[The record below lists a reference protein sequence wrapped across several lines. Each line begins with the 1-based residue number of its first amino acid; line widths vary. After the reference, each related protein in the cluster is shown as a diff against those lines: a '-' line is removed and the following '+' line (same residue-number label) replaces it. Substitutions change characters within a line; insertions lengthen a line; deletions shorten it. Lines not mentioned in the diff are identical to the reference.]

1 MTDEERRAWVIAVY
15 RATRPELVRML
26 RTRLSEA
33 EDVEDVL
40 QETFVALW
48 RSLEK
53 GRDLHDGNVRDFLRT
68 VAAGLASGWHRGAR
82 RWNDRI
88 QAGAVSELVTSADP
102 AVAMQADDFRARVD
116 RVFDDALASGRLT
129 DRQRLIVLARY
140 RSELSFKE
148 IAQELQISRDT
159 VWRDHGKAIE
169 YIRTAFRLAGI
180 DEA

>member
-1 MTDEERRAWVIAVY
+1 MTDRGAWVIAVY

-53 GRDLHDGNVRDFLRT
+53 GRDLNESNVRDFLRT
-68 VAAGLASGWHRGAR
+68 VASGLASGWRRGAR

-88 QAGAVSELVTSADP
+88 QAGAVPELVSSADP
-102 AVAMQADDFRARVD
+102 AVAVEADEFRARVD
-116 RVFDDALASGRLT
+116 RAFDDALASARLT
-129 DRQRLIVLARY
+129 ERQRAIVFARY
-140 RSELSFKE
+140 RSGLSFLE
-148 IAQELQISRDT
+148 IARELRISRDT

-169 YIRTAFRLAGI
+169 HIRTAFRLAGI
-180 DEA
+180 DET